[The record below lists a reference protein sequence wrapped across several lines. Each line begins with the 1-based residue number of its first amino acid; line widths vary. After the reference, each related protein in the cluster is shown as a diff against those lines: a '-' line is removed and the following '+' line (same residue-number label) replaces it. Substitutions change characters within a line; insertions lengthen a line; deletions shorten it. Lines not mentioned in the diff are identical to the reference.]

1 LSQKKPTSLK
11 PDAPKRTD
19 GRPFN
24 RARPRAEIC
33 WQTMPRQ
40 VEYPRGLAQALTVRA
55 AVADRVANGK
65 LDIPLLHDVAYQV
78 LSATSSGDADASKMA
93 ELIHRD
99 QALATHVLRIANSAA
114 YLPREPI
121 LSLQQAIARLGL
133 TTLRNIVIAV
143 SVRARVFS
151 FGAFEVYAKTLWR
164 HSFATALFA
173 RETARRSHVDCEA
186 AFMAGLLHDVGKPVV
201 LKVIADLGEQYVDV
215 LGPTLLRQILEEHHL
230 DVGVRLAENWKLPKT
245 VLHAIAFHHDWDR
258 ATESRELVMTVALAD
273 SLADSIGKDFMPDEC
288 AKPAPHDHPV
298 LAPLRLMHADLDELL
313 AKKRAF
319 ESMLSSTD
327 TVNQPPKLSR

>member
-1 LSQKKPTSLK
+1 
-11 PDAPKRTD
+11 
-19 GRPFN
+19 
-24 RARPRAEIC
+24 
-33 WQTMPRQ
+33 MPRQ
-40 VEYPRGLAQALTVRA
+40 VEYPRGLAQALTIRA
-55 AVADRVANGK
+55 AIADRVANGK

-78 LSATSSGDADASKMA
+78 LSASSSGDTDARRMA

-121 LSLQQAIARLGL
+121 VSLQQAIARLGL

-151 FGAFEVYAKTLWR
+151 FGAFESYARTLWR

-173 RETARRSHVDCEA
+173 RETARCANVDGEE

-201 LKVIADLGEQYVDV
+201 LKVTADLGSQYVDV
-215 LGPTLLRQILEEHHL
+215 LGPTLLRQVLEEHHL
-230 DVGVRLAENWKLPKT
+230 DVGTRLAESWKLPKT
-245 VLHAIAFHHDWDR
+245 VLHAIAFHHDWDK

-273 SLADSIGKDFMPDEC
+273 SLADCIGPDFMPDESS
-288 AKPAPHDHPV
+288 KPAPHDHPV
-298 LAPLRLMHADLDELL
+298 LGQLRIMHQDIDHLL
-313 AKKRAF
+313 ARKHAF
-319 ESMLSSTD
+319 ESLLGATDGVNRPPNLS
-327 TVNQPPKLSR
+327 K